1 MASLVVKTE
10 LMSLLCRYSGEVADA
25 AYVRSLNIALT
36 QSRNEVE
43 SLSIKLSKAEQ
54 QVSMYVKHYER

>member
-1 MASLVVKTE
+1 
-10 LMSLLCRYSGEVADA
+10 MSLLCRYSGEVADA
-25 AYVRSLNIALT
+25 AYVRSLNNALA

-54 QVSMYVKHYER
+54 QVSMHVKYYIK